1 MEKANDLATRALKLD
16 EAKRMAGT
24 IQSVDSVPAFE
35 SKEQADAWMA
45 EWEAQYAKKNPFS
58 TRSSGSLGN
67 FQRET
72 TRAEWQ
78 AEVDALALRNTMK
91 GKGKGNASES
101 TQTPLESM
109 RSGATYVSNITI
121 PGVAGTTTVRYA
133 DAESQRNGEDL
144 LRKLAQAKGAS
155 I

>member
-1 MEKANDLATRALKLD
+1 MR
-16 EAKRMAGT
+16 
-24 IQSVDSVPAFE
+24 
-35 SKEQADAWMA
+35 
-45 EWEAQYAKKNPFS
+45 
-58 TRSSGSLGN
+58 
-67 FQRET
+67 
-72 TRAEWQ
+72 
-78 AEVDALALRNTMK
+78 LRNAMK
-91 GKGKGNASES
+91 GNGNATTSN
-101 TQTPLESM
+101 QTPLESM

>member
-16 EAKRMAGT
+16 EARRNAGV
-24 IQSVDSVPAFE
+24 IQSVDAVPSFE
-35 SKEQADAWMA
+35 SQEQADAWIA
-45 EWEAQYAKKNPFS
+45 EWEKQYKKKNPFS
-58 TRSSGSLGN
+58 AKASGSLGS
-67 FQRET
+67 FQRDT
-72 TRAEWQ
+72 TKAEWQ
-78 AEVDALALRNTMK
+78 AEVDAMRLRNTMK
-91 GKGKGNASES
+91 GNGNATTSN
-101 TQTPLESM
+101 QTPLESM

-133 DAESQRNGEDL
+133 DAESQRNGENL

>member
-1 MEKANDLATRALKLD
+1 MLQ
-16 EAKRMAGT
+16 EAKRNAGT
-24 IQSVDSVPAFE
+24 IKNVDAVPAFE
-35 SKEQADAWMA
+35 SKEQADAWLA

-91 GKGKGNASES
+91 GNGNATTSN
-101 TQTPLESM
+101 QTPLESM

-121 PGVAGTTTVRYA
+121 PGVAGTTTLRYA
-133 DAESQRNGEDL
+133 DAESQRNGENL